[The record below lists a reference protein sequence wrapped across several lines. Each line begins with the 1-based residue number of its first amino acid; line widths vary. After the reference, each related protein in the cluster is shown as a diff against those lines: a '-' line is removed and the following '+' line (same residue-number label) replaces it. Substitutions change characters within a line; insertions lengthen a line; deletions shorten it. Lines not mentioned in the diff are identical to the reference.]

1 MPIYKKFG
9 LIKIDEARIDE
20 TCSAYFK
27 WKDLNTYIKS
37 NSNRGINMPDAIS
50 EPMGCY
56 CLDLVWNRGKEV
68 GDATNP
74 RTNEKVEM
82 KATSR
87 FEGDLSSF
95 GPDCSFDDLV
105 FLRFNLEQ
113 NLLYVY
119 DLHINSEQFGK
130 YPANSTETIQD
141 QKNQGRR
148 PHVSLQTLFVDAKKL
163 KPDIIFDI
171 NDKYYYTKGK
181 YKGQIYEKLVDAM
194 DDQNAV
200 YQWRRTYVR
209 KNKSG
214 VVPTLTANQG
224 EGGHNVCLIKTK
236 YGIRKMTPHEC
247 FNTQG
252 FPKDFK
258 LPKTQS
264 DARLYKQAGNSV
276 CVSVIKRIAQSI
288 VEACKNE

>member
-56 CLDLVWNRGKEV
+56 CLDLMWNRGAEV

-74 RTNEKVEM
+74 RTKEKVEM

-163 KPDIIFDI
+163 KPDIIFDLELF
-171 NDKYYYTKGK
+171 
-181 YKGQIYEKLVDAM
+181 QL
-194 DDQNAV
+194 
-200 YQWRRTYVR
+200 
-209 KNKSG
+209 S
-214 VVPTLTANQG
+214 
-224 EGGHNVCLIKTK
+224 
-236 YGIRKMTPHEC
+236 
-247 FNTQG
+247 
-252 FPKDFK
+252 
-258 LPKTQS
+258 
-264 DARLYKQAGNSV
+264 
-276 CVSVIKRIAQSI
+276 
-288 VEACKNE
+288 